1 MMRYLL
7 LLVSTPTP
15 CSTCGSP
22 QPGPVTVYEGVEA
35 ALLEVEHLD
44 VAAALQWVQ
53 VQSGVTWHDSHL
65 VSLDSEEQSSPV
77 QGQTLPEENV
87 RCKHKN
93 ISLRHRHTWY
103 RPRPPSLSVLH
114 PNSRT

>member
-1 MMRYLL
+1 MRYLL

-77 QGQTLPEENV
+77 QGQTLPEILDANTKIFRSV
-87 RCKHKN
+87 TVTPGTG
-93 ISLRHRHTWY
+93 LG
-103 RPRPPSLSVLH
+103 RPP
-114 PNSRT
+114 